1 MKKISPFNWFLL
13 GVIAVACIAA
23 ATTLKSLV
31 IQNDLVV
38 QGNLYCSNSIYTPL
52 FGVGT
57 LVITNA
63 PAFNNTAT
71 TNAQGQTINQQ
82 LATNANWSQQF
93 GYGPLTNW
101 GASGYITAGNRTLLH
116 DANQTV
122 IQNTGTLT
130 SNVWS
135 GGSEKLY
142 YNGTPTIEDDKTN
155 GLIRANTFVSPTNYL
170 PQVWATYT
178 INTLKTYQFIRTNG
192 AFALA
197 FDALPGINATN
208 FSNGLV
214 EITNDSTSAGN
225 SYPVT
230 IAGVNPPNSSVTLY
244 VTNGMVNFV
253 GWARTKY
260 GTNVWAFDTY
270 KAVLK

>member
-13 GVIAVACIAA
+13 GVIVVACIAAA
-23 ATTLKSLV
+23 ATTLKSVV

-57 LVITNA
+57 LVLTNK

-71 TNAQGQTINQQ
+71 TNDLGQTINQQ
-82 LATNANWSQQF
+82 LNTNVNWSQQF

-101 GASGYITAGNRTLLH
+101 GASGYVTAGTRTLFH

-142 YNGTPTIEDDKTN
+142 YNGTATIDHNKTN
-155 GLIRANTFVSPTNYL
+155 GIITANGYATSTNGFSGTIDFTQHSPTTNL
-170 PQVWATYT
+170 NTWSLT
-178 INTLKTYQFIRTNG
+178 IPVGIANVPTTNSDAVVLTLKSG
-192 AFALA
+192 M
-197 FDALPGINATN
+197 GATN
-208 FSNGLV
+208 FSFTTDN
-214 EITNDSTSAGN
+214 TTWFTSDHSA
-225 SYPVT
+225 T
-230 IAGVNPPNSSVTLY
+230 HW
-244 VTNGMVNFV
+244 VTNGHVAQLMVQV
-253 GWARTKY
+253 IPGLA
-260 GTNVWAFDTY
+260 TNAYFIQCDH
-270 KAVLK
+270 